1 MKPSREDRERV
12 LAEKV
17 MKWKESE
24 GMESWNPYLNIDD
37 AYQIVEKMKE
47 YGFTFSLE
55 KIGEFASFRRWRV
68 AFSYG
73 DDKIYDGEGQ
83 VVSIAICNAA
93 LKSIDT
99 LS

>member
-1 MKPSREDRERV
+1 MKPSREERERV

-17 MKWKESE
+17 MKWKEYE
-24 GMESWNPYLNIDD
+24 RLENWNPYLNIDD

-55 KIGEFASFRRWRV
+55 KIGAFYDIRRWRV
-68 AFSYG
+68 TFSRHGQTYQ
-73 DDKIYDGEGQ
+73 GEGQ
-83 VVSIAICNAA
+83 IVSIAICNAA
-93 LKSIDT
+93 MKTVDT